1 MNNNNTD
8 PHHLPLPYKGGENRR
23 GSRLSPL
30 PCRGGAGG
38 GVSNLSYIEAVMAE
52 KNIVTGQYVR
62 IRQTPASVGER
73 MLAQVIDWV
82 IQLGYVALWAYIGPN
97 FSTLQVIL
105 IVILPVLFYCPLCE
119 MFTGG
124 QTVGK
129 WIVKLRVIMAD
140 GTLPSLSAF
149 LLRWLLMIAD
159 GPTLGCI
166 GVLVMILNRNNQR
179 FGDMAAGTLV
189 VKLQSYSKIQVSLDE
204 YDYLTE
210 GYRPS
215 YPQASDLSLEQIDV
229 ITRALDSEQ
238 PERITQLSQKVQQL
252 LAITRREPSDESFLR
267 RILRDYQYYALEEI

>member
-1 MNNNNTD
+1 
-8 PHHLPLPYKGGENRR
+8 
-23 GSRLSPL
+23 
-30 PCRGGAGG
+30 
-38 GVSNLSYIEAVMAE
+38 
-52 KNIVTGQYVR
+52 
-62 IRQTPASVGER
+62 

-82 IQLGYVALWAYIGPN
+82 IQLGYVALWVYIGPH

-124 QTVGK
+124 QTIGK

>member
-1 MNNNNTD
+1 
-8 PHHLPLPYKGGENRR
+8 
-23 GSRLSPL
+23 
-30 PCRGGAGG
+30 
-38 GVSNLSYIEAVMAE
+38 
-52 KNIVTGQYVR
+52 
-62 IRQTPASVGER
+62 

-82 IQLGYVALWAYIGPN
+82 IQLGYVALWVYIGPH

-189 VKLQSYSKIQVSLDE
+189 VKLQSYSKIQVSLDD

>member
-1 MNNNNTD
+1 
-8 PHHLPLPYKGGENRR
+8 
-23 GSRLSPL
+23 
-30 PCRGGAGG
+30 
-38 GVSNLSYIEAVMAE
+38 MAE
-52 KNIVTGQYVR
+52 KSIVTGQYVR
-62 IRQTPASVGER
+62 IHQTPASVGER
-73 MLAQVIDWV
+73 MLAQIIDWV
-82 IQLGYVALWAYIGPN
+82 IQLGYIVLWVYISPHL
-97 FSTLQVIL
+97 STLQAIL
-105 IVILPVLFYCPLCE
+105 LVVLPVMFYCPLCE
-119 MFTGG
+119 IFTGG
-124 QTVGK
+124 QTLGK
-129 WIVKLRVIMAD
+129 RLVKLRVIMAD

-210 GYRPS
+210 GYRPT

-252 LAITRREPSDESFLR
+252 LSITRREPSDDSFLR

>member
-1 MNNNNTD
+1 
-8 PHHLPLPYKGGENRR
+8 
-23 GSRLSPL
+23 
-30 PCRGGAGG
+30 
-38 GVSNLSYIEAVMAE
+38 MAE

-252 LAITRREPSDESFLR
+252 LAITRHEPSDESFLR

>member
-1 MNNNNTD
+1 
-8 PHHLPLPYKGGENRR
+8 
-23 GSRLSPL
+23 
-30 PCRGGAGG
+30 
-38 GVSNLSYIEAVMAE
+38 MAE

-82 IQLGYVALWAYIGPN
+82 IQLGYVALWVYIGPR
-97 FSTLQVIL
+97 FSSLQVIL

-124 QTVGK
+124 QTIGK

-159 GPTLGCI
+159 GPSLGCI

>member
-1 MNNNNTD
+1 
-8 PHHLPLPYKGGENRR
+8 
-23 GSRLSPL
+23 
-30 PCRGGAGG
+30 
-38 GVSNLSYIEAVMAE
+38 MAE

-82 IQLGYVALWAYIGPN
+82 IQLGYVALWAYIGPH

-189 VKLQSYSKIQVSLDE
+189 VKLQSYSKIQVSLDD

-238 PERITQLSQKVQQL
+238 PERIAQLSQKVQQL

>member
-1 MNNNNTD
+1 
-8 PHHLPLPYKGGENRR
+8 
-23 GSRLSPL
+23 
-30 PCRGGAGG
+30 
-38 GVSNLSYIEAVMAE
+38 MAE

-124 QTVGK
+124 QTVGQ
-129 WIVKLRVIMAD
+129 WSVKLRVIMAD

>member
-1 MNNNNTD
+1 M
-8 PHHLPLPYKGGENRR
+8 
-23 GSRLSPL
+23 
-30 PCRGGAGG
+30 
-38 GVSNLSYIEAVMAE
+38 
-52 KNIVTGQYVR
+52 
-62 IRQTPASVGER
+62 
-73 MLAQVIDWV
+73 AQVIDWV

-238 PERITQLSQKVQQL
+238 PERIAQLSQKVQQL